1 MGIRHRDVEIK
12 SKGLKKGPRDF
23 FFHNAHVGEFFSVI
37 EMCYPWES
45 KSWMTVNI
53 NKIQHDHVIKKN
65 GHNPANVALIG
76 TAVDI
81 SKERMSKRD
90 MIKAFMQVA
99 AIFSNK
105 KDTITVHTAANHI
118 KSEQSLKPILLG
130 YKTIRNF
137 DFVNNNIVFLQPTRV
152 ISRKSIELNFKLI
165 KQMFSYDDF
174 HEKFREKSPVNIIST
189 RFRPY
194 PLWPIELLP
203 GVGH

>member
-1 MGIRHRDVEIK
+1 MCSSDLYLVNVCSNPGNVSLALATIIISESLGVPVINNNHDFYWESGHRDVEIK

-105 KDTITVHTAANHI
+105 KDT
-118 KSEQSLKPILLG
+118 
-130 YKTIRNF
+130 
-137 DFVNNNIVFLQPTRV
+137 D
-152 ISRKSIELNFKLI
+152 RKS
-165 KQMFSYDDF
+165 
-174 HEKFREKSPVNIIST
+174 V
-189 RFRPY
+189 
-194 PLWPIELLP
+194 
-203 GVGH
+203 V